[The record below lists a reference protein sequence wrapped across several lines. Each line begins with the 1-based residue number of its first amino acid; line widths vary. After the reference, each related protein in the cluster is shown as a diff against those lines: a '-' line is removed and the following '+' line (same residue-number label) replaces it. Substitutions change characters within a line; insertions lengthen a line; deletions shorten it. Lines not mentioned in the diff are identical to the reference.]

1 MNNKTIDKID
11 EYYTLSCGP
20 NNVVDLKGAFKLLWP
35 TLNNAVSIVDLAGVF
50 AIAIPSNNPVEALSR
65 ELFHDFFKAYA
76 RLKIPSGADYC
87 ERLLE
92 ELRQSNKQQQ
102 QHGKHGHHAHFSSS
116 SSSVVAAPPV
126 LSSPPTHNDYNLLY
140 SVAEKN
146 IIRCLLKYDLPLR
159 RAFAGFCGQAV
170 RIGSLVSWE
179 EVKTLNLGM
188 EVSQFASFPSF
199 SYSSLF
205 VFSLIVGWLFIICWC
220 LFSSA

>member
-11 EYYTLSCGP
+11 EYYTASCGS

-65 ELFHDFFKAYA
+65 ELFHDFLKAYA

-87 ERLLE
+87 EKLLE
-92 ELRQSNKQQQ
+92 ELRQSNKQL
-102 QHGKHGHHAHFSSS
+102 QHVGKHTHHAHFSPSS
-116 SSSVVAAPPV
+116 TSAPPNF
-126 LSSPPTHNDYNLLY
+126 SSPPTHNDYNLLY

-188 EVSQFASFPSF
+188 EVRRTLPLSFVSF
-199 SYSSLF
+199 SYSLF
-205 VFSLIVGWLFIICWC
+205 FHF
-220 LFSSA
+220 